1 MGIREGNFLHLHDA
15 QVKPFKLSEQS
26 KGNTLFDY
34 SIEVDAEAK
43 LISMLNLRS
52 QRVSMNN
59 SSIVTIIEKKITDK
73 DIPKMPKLTPKPAA
87 RFNVTFDASDK
98 SDTADNTGT
107 PKFNVKVKMEPT

>member
-1 MGIREGNFLHLHDA
+1 MGHDA
-15 QVKPFKLSEQS
+15 QGKPFKLSGQS

-59 SSIVTIIEKKITDK
+59 NSTVTIIEKKIITDK

-87 RFNVTFDASDK
+87 RFNVTFDTNNK
-98 SDTADNTGT
+98 INMGT
-107 PKFNVKVKMEPT
+107 PKFDVKVKMEPTEVQI